1 MGNKENITE
10 KDLDFYLTV
19 IALFCEYNI
28 SEHYSDIM
36 FKDITSDIIK
46 RDSILYKLSE
56 DGYITMKKSPNINH
70 RFKINITDKGVYFQR
85 NGGYTALN
93 TKIQKENKINKL
105 NKYKD
110 KIIGGLIGAII
121 SGIATYITT
130 ILCR

>member
-1 MGNKENITE
+1 MGNKEGITE
-10 KDLDFYLTV
+10 KDLDFYLTIIV
-19 IALFCEYNI
+19 LFCEYNI

-56 DGYITMKKSPNINH
+56 DGYITMKKSPIREH
-70 RFKINITDKGVYFQR
+70 HFKISATDKGVYFQR
-85 NGGYTALN
+85 NGGYTAFKA
-93 TKIQKENKINKL
+93 KIKKENKISKL

-110 KIIGGLIGAII
+110 KIIGGIIGAII

-130 ILCR
+130 KLC